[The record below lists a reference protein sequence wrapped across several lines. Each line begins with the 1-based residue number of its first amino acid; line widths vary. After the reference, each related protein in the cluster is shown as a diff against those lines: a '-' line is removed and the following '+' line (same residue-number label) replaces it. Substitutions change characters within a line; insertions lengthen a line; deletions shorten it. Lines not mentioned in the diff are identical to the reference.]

1 MKLFGYIIGLILS
14 NIAYFALHITGGNS
28 FPSPLSEKEESE
40 ALEKMKEG
48 DMQARQK
55 LIEHNLRLVAHL
67 SKKYYSAVRDQD
79 DIISIG
85 TVGLI
90 KGIDSFNP
98 EKNYK
103 LVTYISRCIENEILM
118 SLRNRKKSSQDV
130 YMNDPL
136 DFDKSGNPLTLVDII
151 AEDDNIVEKIDNKI
165 KISKLKEYIDGCL
178 DKREKKI
185 ICERYGLFGK
195 KERTQN
201 EIARELNISRSY
213 VSRIEKRALKA
224 LYEQY
229 EKI

>member
-118 SLRNRKKSSQDV
+118 VLRSNKKCAKDILLSDTVSLDKNGEEILLEDVINITSISTPDDYDKK
-130 YMNDPL
+130 
-136 DFDKSGNPLTLVDII
+136 
-151 AEDDNIVEKIDNKI
+151 EKIKV
-165 KISKLKEYIDGCL
+165 
-178 DKREKKI
+178 
-185 ICERYGLFGK
+185 F
-195 KERTQN
+195 T
-201 EIARELNISRSY
+201 
-213 VSRIEKRALKA
+213 
-224 LYEQY
+224 
-229 EKI
+229 

>member
-98 EKNYK
+98 EKNIK
-103 LVTYISRCIENEILM
+103 LATYASRCIENEILM
-118 SLRNRKKSSQDV
+118 FLRKSRRWLLSAPASAVWPALSGWLPKNTALPCLKKATV
-130 YMNDPL
+130 
-136 DFDKSGNPLTLVDII
+136 
-151 AEDDNIVEKIDNKI
+151 
-165 KISKLKEYIDGCL
+165 
-178 DKREKKI
+178 
-185 ICERYGLFGK
+185 
-195 KERTQN
+195 
-201 EIARELNISRSY
+201 
-213 VSRIEKRALKA
+213 
-224 LYEQY
+224 
-229 EKI
+229 